1 MISTKE
7 IFVFMFPG
15 ILYFWVF
22 FIGQGPMQ
30 EILNERDTHTLHRML
45 ASPVS
50 LLQFLLSKM
59 IRCFLLCGSI
69 QLLLLLA
76 SAGLAGVWWGD
87 PFLLVP
93 VILACALSV
102 TGLLAFIYTLA
113 KTKEQAFSSSSG
125 IAVVCALVGGSFF
138 PFEHFPAFLQ
148 AIGQFAPNRWAIL
161 ALQTVASSQPGVNV
175 VKPVAFLCAIGL
187 VGSVTACLL
196 FRRQLAA
203 GGKP

>member
-15 ILYFWVF
+15 IMYFWVF

-30 EILNERDTHTLHRML
+30 EILSERDTHTLHRL
-45 ASPVS
+45 LVSPVS
-50 LLQFLLSKM
+50 LVEFLLSKM

-76 SAGLAGVWWGD
+76 SAGLAGVWWGS

-93 VILACALSV
+93 VVLACALSV
-102 TGLLAFIYTLA
+102 TGLLAVIYAVA
-113 KTKEQAFSSSSG
+113 KTKEQAYSSSSG
-125 IAVVCALVGGSFF
+125 IVVVCGLLGGSFF
-138 PFEHFPAFLQ
+138 PFEHFPALLK

-161 ALQTVASSQPGVNV
+161 ALQTVASSQPAVNV
-175 VKPVAFLCAIGL
+175 VRPVVLLCAMGL
-187 VGSVTACLL
+187 AGSVAACFL
-196 FRRQLAA
+196 FRRRMAA